1 MGSSSSDDAST
12 SAPTTTPSPTAPT
25 PAPTAP
31 TTSTTDDDDV
41 DGSGS
46 VSDDDD
52 SDEDDDDDDDDDDVN
67 NAGVNSKD
75 LDQGMNGLLGEKSE
89 TGEEDEYDLSVSF
102 TPSTYFNVWG
112 IFALM
117 LLLNAMCCFVCYK
130 KKKKV

>member
-1 MGSSSSDDAST
+1 
-12 SAPTTTPSPTAPT
+12 
-25 PAPTAP
+25 
-31 TTSTTDDDDV
+31 V

-52 SDEDDDDDDDDDDVN
+52 SDEDDDDDDVN

-75 LDQGMNGLLGEKSE
+75 LDQGMNGLLGEGTE
-89 TGEEDEYDLSVSF
+89 NGEEDEYDLSVSF

-130 KKKKV
+130 KKKKVERVRAVSDLDASNMEIVA

>member
-1 MGSSSSDDAST
+1 MG
-12 SAPTTTPSPTAPT
+12 APTAPTAPT

-31 TTSTTDDDDV
+31 TTSTTDDDV

-52 SDEDDDDDDDDDDVN
+52 SDEDDDDDDDDDVN

-75 LDQGMNGLLGEKSE
+75 LDQGMNGLLGDGTEN
-89 TGEEDEYDLSVSF
+89 GEEDEYDLSVSF
-102 TPSTYFNVWG
+102 TPSTYMNVWG

-130 KKKKV
+130 KKKVERMRAVSDDLD